1 MVDLEQKLD
10 ELMTLLAEEC
20 GELTQACMKVQRHGL
35 DERRKTALIEEVGDV
50 QCLIDLLIT
59 HDVLTFDQ
67 CYLRVDVKNDKLREW
82 STLYD

>member
-35 DERRKTALIEEVGDV
+35 DERRKTALIEEGGDV
-50 QCLIDLLIT
+50 LC
-59 HDVLTFDQ
+59 
-67 CYLRVDVKNDKLREW
+67 
-82 STLYD
+82 